1 MILQI
6 IVVISLLWAGCAG
19 RGEIS
24 EEKAQLLSSVAED
37 RSLEQTTLERD
48 VLNREIPE
56 DRGTLNRDI
65 PEPDSLQEW
74 TGYYFSWGKMSTG
87 TSVTMDFWIYE
98 EDGQYY
104 GYLVLNGWETEGEN
118 AFRHQYKGI
127 LAEIH
132 EKEDGLEVCCLQEF
146 PGETKEESLFPLL
159 EVGET
164 LFVLHGGAEE
174 IPTDW
179 LALEM
184 SERDTRCFAR
194 QDSVLSAI
202 MVTEEQVEQFLR
214 AEGISA
220 DEKPWF
226 SYEPDG
232 VDRLRF
238 WFDPERGKGVGTYDT
253 FYPDEET
260 GSIAGFGMDSGD
272 IVQEVWVDRKYSVTK
287 AGEEDYM
294 PEAAEETW
302 EYNEAGRPVRYL
314 LEGADPWEEL
324 SDKQKIIEITFT
336 YREDG
341 TLAQKDCYYNHR
353 AFGTMRMSE
362 TSIYDA
368 SERIL
373 YTHSYVTHGGMED
386 YYIYDGDAGTPSY
399 CLILDYQGLD
409 VSVAGFV
416 EYVEDEGG
424 APAVP

>member
-1 MILQI
+1 M
-6 IVVISLLWAGCAG
+6 
-19 RGEIS
+19 
-24 EEKAQLLSSVAED
+24 
-37 RSLEQTTLERD
+37 
-48 VLNREIPE
+48 
-56 DRGTLNRDI
+56 
-65 PEPDSLQEW
+65 
-74 TGYYFSWGKMSTG
+74 
-87 TSVTMDFWIYE
+87 TMDFWIYE

-104 GYLVLNGWETEGEN
+104 GYLVLNGWETEGDN

-132 EKEDGLEVCCLQEF
+132 ERADSLEVSCLQEF
-146 PGETKEESLFPLL
+146 PGDTEDTEDVSLFSSFEAG
-159 EVGET
+159 EV
-164 LFVLHGGAEE
+164 LFVLRGGAEE
-174 IPTDW
+174 VHTEWVSP
-179 LALEM
+179 AM
-184 SERDTRCFAR
+184 SKSDTRDFAR
-194 QDSVLSAI
+194 QDSVLSVI

-232 VDRLRF
+232 EDWLRF

-260 GSIAGFGMDSGD
+260 GSIAGFGMDGED

-314 LEGADPWEEL
+314 LEGADPWEVL
-324 SDKQKIIEITFT
+324 SDKQEIIEITFT

-341 TLAQKDCYYNHR
+341 TLARKESHYNHR
-353 AFGTMRMSE
+353 AFGTMGMSE
-362 TSIYDA
+362 TSVYDT

-386 YYIYDGDAGTPSY
+386 YYIYEGDAGTPSY
-399 CLILDYQGLD
+399 CLTLDYQGLD